1 MSSSRHAFTTRHSIT
16 LRPIGGITPEEIQSC
31 LTLLSNMISE
41 HKVLRAVVGKE
52 VIDRRH
58 DSAHLH
64 IRLIY
69 HKNYRSCE
77 STKLFK
83 DLFEQGRLSAKSIKT
98 TQPNRSMMN
107 QSEDVFWSYAL
118 KDSFTDPSS
127 HWLFNVE
134 MTPELQAACHEM
146 LLTHLERQK
155 PIIVLTSTNVVTV
168 MKDYTEKHNVSFEQ
182 AFVDMYLSTDPVYQ
196 MNFISCRKRMQL
208 SIAMQENPSEV
219 HKLLLDAWNSFL
231 GSV

>member
-1 MSSSRHAFTTRHSIT
+1 MFF
-16 LRPIGGITPEEIQSC
+16 
-31 LTLLSNMISE
+31 
-41 HKVLRAVVGKE
+41 
-52 VIDRRH
+52 VIR
-58 DSAHLH
+58 
-64 IRLIY
+64 
-69 HKNYRSCE
+69 
-77 STKLFK
+77 TK
-83 DLFEQGRLSAKSIKT
+83 I
-98 TQPNRSMMN
+98 
-107 QSEDVFWSYAL
+107 
-118 KDSFTDPSS
+118 SFTDPSS
-127 HWLFNVE
+127 YWLFNVE

-146 LLTHLERQK
+146 LLTHLKRQK

-219 HKLLLDAWNSFL
+219 HKLLLDTWNSFL